1 MPASFVER
9 TTNIAQSTDEI
20 SELVEPWLAAERLE
34 LDDVEMVGSG
44 DGRTLRILVDHPDGV
59 DLDRLAVVS
68 NGISRLLDDVPSL
81 QAPYQLEVSSPGLER
96 KLRKSAHF
104 VKSVGRTVK
113 VKSRINDTT
122 STISGE
128 LVSAD
133 DSGFVVA
140 TDEGEQRFTYD
151 TVISARTVFAWQA
164 QPKPGSKQGKA
175 S

>member
-9 TTNIAQSTDEI
+9 TTNIAYSTDEI

-59 DLDRLAVVS
+59 DLDRLAMVS

-81 QAPYQLEVSSPGLER
+81 QSPYQLEVSSPGLER
-96 KLRKSAHF
+96 KLRKPAHY
-104 VKSVGRTVK
+104 VKSIGRTVK
-113 VKSRINDTT
+113 VKSRADNTT
-122 STISGE
+122 VTAAGE
-128 LVSAD
+128 LLAAD
-133 DSGFVVA
+133 ENGFTVA
-140 TDEGEQRFTYD
+140 TDEGDQHFSYD
-151 TVISARTVFAWQA
+151 TITSARTVFTWQA
-164 QPKPGSKQGKA
+164 QPKPGSKPGKA

>member
-20 SELVEPWLAAERLE
+20 TELVEPWLAAERLE

-81 QAPYQLEVSSPGLER
+81 QAPYLLEVSSPGVDLPLKNPRQFAKHKGRKVKLVTELEEF
-96 KLRKSAHF
+96 KGTLLNSDE
-104 VKSVGRTVK
+104 KSVEVEKYLETKKGKPTKTEKITIEMADIKEIK
-113 VKSRINDTT
+113 VL
-122 STISGE
+122 IS
-128 LVSAD
+128 
-133 DSGFVVA
+133 F
-140 TDEGEQRFTYD
+140 
-151 TVISARTVFAWQA
+151 
-164 QPKPGSKQGKA
+164 K
-175 S
+175 